1 MDKRNRG
8 GHGMNHR
15 PVHYKDCKYNTS
27 TTSNFVG
34 YCDHPK
40 HDTPTFHP
48 FIKCKECICDDFE
61 LGEDI

>member
-1 MDKRNRG
+1 
-8 GHGMNHR
+8 MNHR

-34 YCDHPK
+34 YCKHPK

-61 LGEDI
+61 LGVEEE